1 MQTNTRPVQP
11 WQPPVVPQPRPGW
24 GRLLFWYAVGFL
36 STAATGVVTLATA
49 AAFRGPSAWLIGHA
63 LALLGIVV
71 LIKRG
76 NRLPR
81 RCTVA
86 LVLGVLTPFVL
97 AAAAVLLLIWALAHS
112 TWTF

>member
-1 MQTNTRPVQP
+1 MQTNTRPVP
-11 WQPPVVPQPRPGW
+11 WQPPVVVEPRPGW
-24 GRLLFWYAVGFL
+24 ARLLFWYAVGFL

-63 LALLGIVV
+63 LALLGIVM

-76 NRLPR
+76 NRLHR
-81 RCTVA
+81 RCTIA